1 MTIKSMF
8 YSLLDFTHEKLRA
21 SEANV
26 AGYKQEI
33 TILREMNARYSTS
46 AASSEAELSRLRD
59 ELTHASDRLTTAEVD
74 ARHFSRQLEAVRAN
88 ETRLKQEIDS
98 LRRHDQIHSQL
109 MHQLQSIQGSLEQRE
124 SMDRSLNERKI
135 EQLEKQLSTVNSAL
149 TDASKAS
156 QIAQQTL
163 QHELA
168 LSRESVESSGRE
180 IQQLNTRI
188 RDLEERLAAV
198 RSHGM

>member
-1 MTIKSMF
+1 
-8 YSLLDFTHEKLRA
+8 
-21 SEANV
+21 
-26 AGYKQEI
+26 
-33 TILREMNARYSTS
+33 
-46 AASSEAELSRLRD
+46 
-59 ELTHASDRLTTAEVD
+59 
-74 ARHFSRQLEAVRAN
+74 
-88 ETRLKQEIDS
+88 
-98 LRRHDQIHSQL
+98 
-109 MHQLQSIQGSLEQRE
+109 
-124 SMDRSLNERKI
+124 MDRSLNERKI

-149 TDASKAS
+149 IDASKAS

-198 RSHGM
+198 GSHGM